1 MFNNFYAICGYWK
14 PSIRK
19 PLQFSKKNSF
29 GNTYLDISPLR
40 FLCIIALTQLLSPLL
55 PIR

>member
-1 MFNNFYAICGYWK
+1 MFNNFYELPGYRRT
-14 PSIRK
+14 SIRK

-29 GNTYLDISPLR
+29 GNNYLDISPLR
-40 FLCIIALTQLLSPLL
+40 FLCIIALTQLLSWLF

>member
-1 MFNNFYAICGYWK
+1 MFNNFYAISGYWK